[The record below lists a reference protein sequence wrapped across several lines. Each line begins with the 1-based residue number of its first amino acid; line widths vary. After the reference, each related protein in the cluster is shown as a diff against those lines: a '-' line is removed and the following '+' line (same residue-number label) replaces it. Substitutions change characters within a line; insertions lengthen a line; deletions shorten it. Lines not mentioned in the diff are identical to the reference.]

1 MHATGVS
8 AEGPEVSL
16 ADATVHLAETFLMDN
31 VSAGGA
37 RPGSGGGEFQL
48 FVHLDQDLLGDPG
61 DWAATLDD
69 GTRLP
74 AETLRRLA
82 CDCGLV
88 ATRTDSD
95 GAVLDVGRRTRTI
108 PPAIRR
114 ALWLR
119 DRGCRYPGCG
129 HTRFLHGHHVKH
141 WLAGG
146 PTSLDNLVLLCTVIT
161 AFCTKAAARIE
172 RSGDSGLTFRTR
184 AGQPL
189 VRVPSRETVDDLQAD
204 LRAWAADHGLEI
216 NPDTNLPWWDG
227 ATPDYDWVISSL
239 FSESSA

>member
-1 MHATGVS
+1 MHAIGAS
-8 AEGPEVSL
+8 ADAPEVSL
-16 ADATVHLAETFLMDN
+16 ADATVHLAETFLADDGTAGRAN
-31 VSAGGA
+31 PGCGGA
-37 RPGSGGGEFQL
+37 EYQL
-48 FVHLDQDLLGDPG
+48 FVHLDEDVIGDPG
-61 DWAATLDD
+61 EWAATLDD

-119 DRGCRYPGCG
+119 DRGCRYPGCT
-129 HTRFLHGHHVKH
+129 HTRFLHGHHVRH

-146 PTSLDNLVLLCTVIT
+146 STSLDNLVLLCTRHHRLLHEGG
-161 AFCTKAAARIE
+161 CSIE
-172 RSGDSGLTFRTR
+172 HSGDTGLTFRTR
-184 AGQPL
+184 SGQPL
-189 VRVPSRETVDDLQAD
+189 LRVPSRETVADLQAD

-216 NPDTNLPWWDG
+216 TPETNLPWWDG